1 MDWLIKHLL
10 YEYSSKI
17 YQFCIST
24 KILYWLFMN
33 VLSYIWKIDACL
45 CNLSW
50 TIIQGGRSSVNSI
63 RVKRLISTL
72 VCFEISV
79 FNNCKIGSKILRMFD
94 TISIC
99 FVFFLVK
106 FEVIFLNQISLLNHW
121 KSCSI
126 FWKSKVKGTKI
137 CHLIDISWCKM
148 HHKLFW
154 FWEVC
159 GLVTEIWQCVWSLI
173 ALLRMWQTIIL
184 IIGTNDKTVSF
195 DLNNRAQWQNKTPF
209 YLFVSIL
216 CLGILKASWLFLHK
230 KT

>member
-99 FVFFLVK
+99 FFFL
-106 FEVIFLNQISLLNHW
+106 
-121 KSCSI
+121 
-126 FWKSKVKGTKI
+126 
-137 CHLIDISWCKM
+137 
-148 HHKLFW
+148 KLFIVKSNIL
-154 FWEVC
+154 FNLNSIHHVVSKHESFRR
-159 GLVTEIWQCVWSLI
+159 L
-173 ALLRMWQTIIL
+173 ALEHNYS
-184 IIGTNDKTVSF
+184 GDV
-195 DLNNRAQWQNKTPF
+195 
-209 YLFVSIL
+209 
-216 CLGILKASWLFLHK
+216 
-230 KT
+230 